1 MTSPEGSSAGDGLS
15 GVGRAG
21 LALLTSWMSDRYFRT
36 FRPAREDP
44 EPFDAALRQRERRIG
59 VSVAEL
65 WDPPGL
71 PPAAAAMEG
80 LLSSDVSAGAY
91 GEEGG
96 AYVVWVPPG
105 AELPVGE
112 PARSQLRLLL
122 ARSLAGLPA
131 GERREVRV
139 PVTCQLAK
147 VDDQGSYVSVAG
159 GLSPLW
165 THLSEEVPGAFHLD
179 SRALHR
185 LPEQEAER
193 AILISRVRDRAQLLA
208 AGEVSAV
215 PLHDYWLLSRLPADE
230 PPGVTLVAAPPPFS
244 PVDGSLTRRLLRR
257 AVARAASQ
265 RAGREVDLAVLLVI
279 APIGH
284 MEEELVTTALRGMS
298 PQGYSSLDLI
308 ALVGDGQV
316 RQVLQPRSLPW

>member
-1 MTSPEGSSAGDGLS
+1 M
-15 GVGRAG
+15 
-21 LALLTSWMSDRYFRT
+21 LATWMSERYFRT
-36 FRPAREDP
+36 FRPAAEAP
-44 EPFDAALRQRERRIG
+44 LPFDAILRQRERRIG

-65 WDPPGL
+65 WDPAGL
-71 PPAAAAMEG
+71 PDAAAAMEG
-80 LLSSDVSAGAY
+80 LLASDVSAGAY
-91 GEEGG
+91 GEERA
-96 AYVVWVPPG
+96 AYVVWIPPG
-105 AELPVGE
+105 TELPDGE
-112 PARSQLRLLL
+112 PHRSQLRLLL
-122 ARSLAGLPA
+122 ARGLAGLPA

-165 THLSEEVPGAFHLD
+165 THLSEGAPGAFHLD
-179 SRALHR
+179 SRALRR
-185 LPEQEAER
+185 LPEEEAES

-208 AGEVSAV
+208 TGEVSAL

-230 PPGVTLVAAPPPFS
+230 PAGVTLVAAPAPFS
-244 PVDGSLTRRLLRR
+244 PLDGSLTRRLFRR

-265 RAGREVDLAVLLVI
+265 RAGREVDLAALLVI

-284 MEEELVTTALRGMS
+284 IEEELVTAALRGMS
-298 PQGYSSLDLI
+298 PQAYSALDLI
-308 ALVGDGQV
+308 VLVGDGQV